1 MQITML
7 SMELE
12 RLHGIIDLLL
22 NNIES
27 VKDENN
33 QK

>member
-27 VKDENN
+27 LKEENGE
-33 QK
+33 